1 MLLEILK
8 NINNSSKYLELNRR
22 INAGENLSCFGLNF
36 SEISLFSASIKKPI
50 IFAVSSIK
58 EAYKYESQFKSLKLK
73 TSVITNRIENY
84 YYNEFNTD
92 ENFNSF
98 LITMFNLVNNNLD
111 VVIILNNVLTQR
123 LISPKVFKN
132 HIVNFKIGNSYN
144 FNELI
149 SLLINAGYKRVSS
162 LFSPGEFCVKGDVID
177 IFPVNES
184 LPIRLDFFD
193 EELENISFFSLENYN
208 KLKSI
213 KEYDLCPSTFIF
225 YNEKDIEYAKKVLK
239 SEIENAQSNKVKEKQ
254 KYILNDLE
262 NAHIN
267 TKTTYF
273 LPFIKDN
280 EYSIVDYLSESGVV
294 IFNEPK
300 LIIDN
305 INNSYVNAISQIT
318 NLRELGEL
326 TKAHL
331 EVLINKSSVFK
342 FNRTKLAFLN
352 LNTSNRIF
360 ESDYVFSFLSSFSKS
375 YNKNFNNLKADI
387 KSYLASNKKVVACV
401 KNNSLAESFQ
411 KFLKENDIFA
421 SIITSPLQVKEND
434 IYILV
439 SNLAYGGIFPEDNLV
454 LLGNIDI
461 YGVVQ
466 EIKSESAE
474 KTRVFTLPKIGDF
487 VVHQTH
493 GICKCLNIQNITFNG
508 YSKDYIV
515 LEFLGGDKL
524 FLPTEKANMLSSYI
538 GEAEPKLN
546 KMGGLEF
553 SKEKQKVKNK
563 LKEIAFDLLS
573 LYAKRQTSKGFKFC
587 EDDYLQ
593 TEFESAF
600 PYELTADQI
609 KAINEIKADMTSGKV
624 MDRLVFGDVGYG
636 KTEVALVSA
645 FKAILSGKQV
655 AFLSPTTILSEQHY
669 KTCLARMDNFMV
681 NVKCLNR
688 FKSNKE
694 QKQILKDLKEG
705 KINLICGTHRLLSK
719 DVEFKDLGL
728 LILDEEQ
735 RFGVEDKEKIKN
747 LKENI
752 AVLTLSATPIPRTLH
767 LSMIGVRDISIIDTP
782 PKNRMPV
789 QTVVVEYS
797 NGIIKQAIQREL
809 ERNGQVLIIYNRV
822 ESIYTYADS
831 IRRMFPDVSLG
842 VAHGQMPQKL
852 LEDEIQKLYNE
863 ETKILVS
870 TVLIENGVDLRNA
883 NTLIVVNADKLG
895 LSQLYQLRGRVGR
908 SDRNAYAYLTFE
920 KNVELKEESY
930 KRLSAMSE
938 FSELGSGFK
947 IAMRDLEIRGA
958 GTVLGKEQHGHI
970 EKVGYDM
977 YVKLLK
983 EAVSELKGKNE
994 KVYADTKIDIL
1005 LSCFVPNSYI
1015 DDENTR
1021 FNIYEQISNLSNVK
1035 AMEDLKKSLISNFKT
1050 LPVETENLMLVAT
1063 LKNLINKLNVKR
1075 VLINNNDCYFE
1086 LNTLEDAKSEIVL
1099 DFLSKNTSVSV
1110 LKEKILPIIEFKFMG
1125 LNTKQKLEKLVEI
1138 FDCFQKSIKI

>member
-84 YYNEFNTD
+84 YYTEFNTD

-273 LPFIKDN
+273 LPFIEDN
-280 EYSIVDYLSESGVV
+280 KYSIADYLSESGVV

-300 LIIDN
+300 LIMDN

-375 YNKNFNNLKADI
+375 YNKNFNNLKVDI

-466 EIKSESAE
+466 EIKSESA
-474 KTRVFTLPKIGDF
+474 
-487 VVHQTH
+487 
-493 GICKCLNIQNITFNG
+493 
-508 YSKDYIV
+508 
-515 LEFLGGDKL
+515 
-524 FLPTEKANMLSSYI
+524 
-538 GEAEPKLN
+538 
-546 KMGGLEF
+546 
-553 SKEKQKVKNK
+553 
-563 LKEIAFDLLS
+563 
-573 LYAKRQTSKGFKFC
+573 
-587 EDDYLQ
+587 
-593 TEFESAF
+593 
-600 PYELTADQI
+600 
-609 KAINEIKADMTSGKV
+609 
-624 MDRLVFGDVGYG
+624 
-636 KTEVALVSA
+636 
-645 FKAILSGKQV
+645 
-655 AFLSPTTILSEQHY
+655 
-669 KTCLARMDNFMV
+669 
-681 NVKCLNR
+681 
-688 FKSNKE
+688 
-694 QKQILKDLKEG
+694 
-705 KINLICGTHRLLSK
+705 
-719 DVEFKDLGL
+719 
-728 LILDEEQ
+728 
-735 RFGVEDKEKIKN
+735 
-747 LKENI
+747 
-752 AVLTLSATPIPRTLH
+752 
-767 LSMIGVRDISIIDTP
+767 
-782 PKNRMPV
+782 
-789 QTVVVEYS
+789 
-797 NGIIKQAIQREL
+797 
-809 ERNGQVLIIYNRV
+809 
-822 ESIYTYADS
+822 
-831 IRRMFPDVSLG
+831 
-842 VAHGQMPQKL
+842 
-852 LEDEIQKLYNE
+852 
-863 ETKILVS
+863 
-870 TVLIENGVDLRNA
+870 
-883 NTLIVVNADKLG
+883 
-895 LSQLYQLRGRVGR
+895 
-908 SDRNAYAYLTFE
+908 
-920 KNVELKEESY
+920 
-930 KRLSAMSE
+930 
-938 FSELGSGFK
+938 
-947 IAMRDLEIRGA
+947 
-958 GTVLGKEQHGHI
+958 
-970 EKVGYDM
+970 
-977 YVKLLK
+977 
-983 EAVSELKGKNE
+983 
-994 KVYADTKIDIL
+994 
-1005 LSCFVPNSYI
+1005 
-1015 DDENTR
+1015 
-1021 FNIYEQISNLSNVK
+1021 
-1035 AMEDLKKSLISNFKT
+1035 
-1050 LPVETENLMLVAT
+1050 
-1063 LKNLINKLNVKR
+1063 
-1075 VLINNNDCYFE
+1075 
-1086 LNTLEDAKSEIVL
+1086 
-1099 DFLSKNTSVSV
+1099 
-1110 LKEKILPIIEFKFMG
+1110 
-1125 LNTKQKLEKLVEI
+1125 
-1138 FDCFQKSIKI
+1138 